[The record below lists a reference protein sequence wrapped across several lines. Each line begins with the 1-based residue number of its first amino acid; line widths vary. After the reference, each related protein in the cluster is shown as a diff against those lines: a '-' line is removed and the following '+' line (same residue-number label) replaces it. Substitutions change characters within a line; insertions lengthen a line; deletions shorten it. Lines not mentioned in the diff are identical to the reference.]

1 MSGRHAHRPA
11 DGRAEGRDRAAPVL
25 VLDGV
30 GVRYRSGPV
39 ELTVLHDVS
48 LEVAAGEVVCLS
60 GPSGSGKS
68 TLCHVVAGFEAPSSG
83 TASVLGRPTTALHD
97 WGVVAVV
104 PQRLGLVPELTVAES
119 VALPRAL
126 RGPQSAADG
135 PGGDL
140 VPVAELL
147 ADLGLGG
154 LGHRYVGETSM
165 GEQQRTAIARARS
178 LDSALLVLDE
188 PTGSQDDEH
197 VDLVLAAVA
206 GAARRGSAV
215 LVSTHD
221 DRVLAVADRVV
232 ALDEGRVVRTSPR
245 RG

>member
-1 MSGRHAHRPA
+1 MSGAHVRPVA
-11 DGRAEGRDRAAPVL
+11 RDVVL
-25 VLDGV
+25 VADAV
-30 GVRYRSGPV
+30 TVRYRSGPAV
-39 ELTVLHDVS
+39 VTVLDGVS
-48 LEVAAGEVVCLS
+48 LTVAAGEVVCLS

-68 TLCHVVAGFEAPSSG
+68 TLCHVVAGFEDPSSG
-83 TASVLGRPTTALHD
+83 TVTVAGQGPTGLHD
-97 WGVVAVV
+97 WAAIAVV

-126 RGPQSAADG
+126 RGAAADAAHD
-135 PGGDL
+135 GGAGL
-140 VPVAELL
+140 PSVQSLLAELAL
-147 ADLGLGG
+147 DG

-178 LDSALLVLDE
+178 LDPTLLVLDE

-197 VDLVLAAVA
+197 VDRVLAAIG
-206 GAARRGSAV
+206 GAAVRGSAV

-232 ALDEGRVVRTSPR
+232 GLSDGRVT
-245 RG
+245 

>member
-1 MSGRHAHRPA
+1 MSGRHAEES
-11 DGRAEGRDRAAPVL
+11 AEGRAQGQGRTAPVL
-25 VLDGV
+25 VVDGV

-48 LEVAAGEVVCLS
+48 LEVGAGEVVCLS

-97 WGVVAVV
+97 WGAVAVV

-126 RGPQSAADG
+126 RGAQSVAGGG
-135 PGGDL
+135 PGTDL

-147 ADLGLGG
+147 ADLGLDG

-178 LDSALLVLDE
+178 LDPALLVLDE

-197 VDLVLAAVA
+197 VDLVLAAPRSAV
-206 GAARRGSAV
+206 RRGA
-215 LVSTHD
+215 
-221 DRVLAVADRVV
+221 
-232 ALDEGRVVRTSPR
+232 GPR
-245 RG
+245 CW